1 MKPLTAYEITWDDV
15 LATAKAIAPKLA
27 DFTLEEQELI
37 IDEVNCH
44 VPETYGKL
52 TKILRRYWAAHV
64 AEQSTLESAGEGAYT
79 SDVIGAISSAKN
91 QPVNNPNA
99 KEYWG
104 ETHYGRAYFN
114 YIADFR
120 KHNIVSF
127 GIFSGGQLQGFSKH
141 IQE

>member
-1 MKPLTAYEITWDDV
+1 MAYEITWDDV
-15 LATAKAIAPKLA
+15 LATAKSIEDKLA
-27 DFTLEEQELI
+27 LFTPEEQEMI

-79 SDVIGAISSAKN
+79 SEVIGSINSAKN
-91 QPVNNPNA
+91 QPINNPSA

-114 YIADFR
+114 YIVNFQT
-120 KHNIVSF
+120 HNIVSF
-127 GIFSGGQLQGFSKH
+127 GIYSGGRLKGFSKH
-141 IQE
+141 TRE